1 VTTSLINI
9 ELKELHKMSTLR
21 EDPIKMHKDAN
32 ALMENGKYIEA
43 RDIFV
48 KVAELYYKG
57 QNYFGSAEMN
67 YKAGECSFALK
78 DYPKAAELF
87 TKSAYVSLSKGFER
101 YGVSALEQAR
111 DSQKALGNTKEV
123 EDLEKKIKEI
133 NDKQKEPEGESSFSV
148 FS

>member
-1 VTTSLINI
+1 
-9 ELKELHKMSTLR
+9 MSTIR

-78 DYPKAAELF
+78 DYAKAAELF
-87 TKSAYVSLSKGFER
+87 TKSADVSLAKGFER

-111 DSQKALGNTKEV
+111 DSQKTLGNTKEV

-133 NDKQKEPEGESSFSV
+133 SDKQKEPEGESSFSV